1 MRIEDAVAFPEGCLT
16 LNEAGSIL
24 REGTSAMTEGVTV
37 IDLASVTQVDSSAL
51 SLILSWRR
59 EAQRLSHPLSF
70 RNIPDSLL
78 SLTRLY
84 GLDDLIH

>member
-1 MRIEDAVAFPEGCLT
+1 MRIEDAVAYPEGCLT
-16 LNEAGSIL
+16 LKEAGAVL
-24 REGTSAMTEGVTV
+24 LEGSDAMANGVATF
-37 IDLASVTQVDSSAL
+37 DLASVTQVDSSAL
-51 SLILSWRR
+51 SLLLSWQR
-59 EAQRLSHPLSF
+59 EAQRRSQPLSF